1 MRSTD
6 VRLLGSSQTQP
17 RQVAQAEFEGATE
30 LVPQMGQK
38 GIVRGGLD
46 YLLRSATGPG
56 QRSAETIAPELFS
69 TNPAMQA
76 NMVQR
81 LGLLDEYLKQ
91 QAIRQSVG
99 AGVVGTTPSLLD

>member
-1 MRSTD
+1 
-6 VRLLGSSQTQP
+6 
-17 RQVAQAEFEGATE
+17 
-30 LVPQMGQK
+30 
-38 GIVRGGLD
+38 
-46 YLLRSATGPG
+46 
-56 QRSAETIAPELFS
+56 
-69 TNPAMQA
+69 MQA